1 MHVQLLELDFHT
13 ALSAVRF
20 TDTNLSSRL
29 SIVNEPLDRNSL
41 CKPQV
46 LDDGRSVYTCVIC
59 HKQFLSLS
67 DINRHMDFH
76 EGELCRHLLSVM
88 ETIKR
93 HNYNSKCYSAVT
105 VGLF

>member
-1 MHVQLLELDFHT
+1 
-13 ALSAVRF
+13 
-20 TDTNLSSRL
+20 L

-76 EGELCRHLLSVM
+76 EDIRPYKCKYCDYYARTNSQLKVHKLRH
-88 ETIKR
+88 E
-93 HNYNSKCYSAVT
+93 
-105 VGLF
+105 